1 MKRRLL
7 ALLLALMMALALT
20 ACGGSAAPNG
30 AVKYKEETAEDAMVM
45 ESTTASTAG
54 GMADGNY
61 LADMKAESPME
72 PASPAP
78 EAEEGQSDL
87 MPQKLIRTAWL
98 ELETTEFEEAVQGLT
113 NLTEEFGGYFENS
126 SVANRGN
133 GSRWGNYTI
142 RVPAEKYDAFLN
154 EAGALCHETWRETS
168 QEDVSEA
175 YYDTAGRLKTQ
186 QIKLERLQALLAQAT
201 AMEDIITIESAI
213 SETEWNIDNLSGTL
227 RRYDAKVDYATVNVN
242 LSEVYKLSNVETV
255 PETFGQRL
263 GNAFG
268 RGITNFAD
276 SMEDL
281 AVSFAY
287 NWIWILIWIVVIAV
301 AVTVVRRKVLRRL
314 RLPRLRRSKVEPA
327 EKTGDKQDEI

>member
-1 MKRRLL
+1 MKRKIL
-7 ALLLALMMALALT
+7 AILLALMMVWTLT
-20 ACGGSAAPNG
+20 ACGGSSKAETREEAA
-30 AVKYKEETAEDAMVM
+30 TEDMVVM
-45 ESTTASTAG
+45 ESTSASTAG

-61 LADMKAESPME
+61 LADMKAELPME

-87 MPQKLIRTAWL
+87 LPQKLIRTAWL

-113 NLTEEFGGYFENS
+113 ALTERMGGYFENS

-142 RVPAEKYDAFLN
+142 RVPAERYDAFLN
-154 EAGALCHETWRETS
+154 EAGQLCHETWRETT
-168 QEDVSEA
+168 QEDVSEV

-242 LSEVYKLSNVETV
+242 LNEVYKLSNVETV

-263 GNAFG
+263 GSAFG
-268 RGITNFAD
+268 NGMRNFVD
-276 SMEDL
+276 NVEDL
-281 AVSFAY
+281 VVFVAY
-287 NWIWILIWIVVIAV
+287 NWIGILIWIAVIAV
-301 AVTVVRRKVLRRL
+301 VVVVVRRKTRRI
-314 RLPRLRRSKVEPA
+314 RLPKLGRKTV
-327 EKTGDKQDEI
+327 EKTDDKQDET

>member
-1 MKRRLL
+1 MKRKML
-7 ALLLALMMALALT
+7 AMLLALMMVLTLA
-20 ACGGSAAPNG
+20 ACGGSSKNAS
-30 AVKYKEETAEDAMVM
+30 VKYKEEAATEDMVVM
-45 ESTTASTAG
+45 ESTSASTAG

-61 LADMKAESPME
+61 LADMKAEAPME

-78 EAEEGQSDL
+78 ETEEGQTEL
-87 MPQKLIRTAWL
+87 LPQKLIRTAWL
-98 ELETTEFEEAVQGLT
+98 ELETTEFEEAIWD
-113 NLTEEFGGYFENS
+113 LTELTERYGGYFENS

-154 EAGALCHETWRETS
+154 EAGQLCHETWRETS
-168 QEDVSEA
+168 QEDISEV

-242 LSEVYKLSNVETV
+242 LNEVYKLSNVEEV
-255 PETFGQRL
+255 PDTFGQRL
-263 GNAFG
+263 GRAFG
-268 RGITNFAD
+268 NGMRNFVD
-276 SMEDL
+276 NLEDF
-281 AVSFAY
+281 AVFVAY
-287 NWIWILIWIVVIAV
+287 NWIGLLIWIAVIAV
-301 AVTVVRRKVLRRL
+301 VVVVVRRKVRRVRLPKLRR
-314 RLPRLRRSKVEPA
+314 KAAPA
-327 EKTGDKQDEI
+327 EKTDDKQDEI

>member
-1 MKRRLL
+1 MKRKLL
-7 ALLLALMMALALT
+7 AMLLALMMVLTLA
-20 ACGGSAAPNG
+20 ACGGSSKSAAS
-30 AVKYKEETAEDAMVM
+30 KYKEEIATEDVMEM
-45 ESTTASTAG
+45 ESTSASTAG
-54 GMADGNY
+54 GMADGGY
-61 LADMKAESPME
+61 LADMKAEAPKE

-78 EAEEGQSDL
+78 ETEEGQDSL
-87 MPQKLIRTAWL
+87 LPQKLIRTAWL

-113 NLTEEFGGYFENS
+113 TLTETVGGYFENS

-142 RVPAEKYDAFLN
+142 RVPAEQYEVFLN
-154 EAGALCHETWRETS
+154 RAGELCHETWRETS
-168 QEDVSEA
+168 QEDVSEV

-242 LSEVYKLSNVETV
+242 LNEVYKLSNVETV

-268 RGITNFAD
+268 NGMRNFVD
-276 SMEDL
+276 NVEDL
-281 AVSFAY
+281 VVFVAY
-287 NWIWILIWIVVIAV
+287 NWIGILIWIAVIAV
-301 AVTVVRRKVLRRL
+301 VVVVVRRKTRRI
-314 RLPRLRRSKVEPA
+314 RLPKLGRKTV
-327 EKTGDKQDEI
+327 EKTDDKQDET

>member
-1 MKRRLL
+1 MKRKIL
-7 ALLLALMMALALT
+7 AILLALMMVWTLT
-20 ACGGSAAPNG
+20 ACGGSSKAETREEAA
-30 AVKYKEETAEDAMVM
+30 TEDMVVM
-45 ESTTASTAG
+45 ESTSASTAG
-54 GMADGNY
+54 GMADGGY
-61 LADMKAESPME
+61 LTDMKAELPME

-87 MPQKLIRTAWL
+87 LPQKLIRTAWL

-113 NLTEEFGGYFENS
+113 ALTERMGGYFENS

-142 RVPAEKYDAFLN
+142 RVPAERYDTFLN
-154 EAGALCHETWRETS
+154 EAGQLCHETWRETT

-242 LSEVYKLSNVETV
+242 LSEVYKLSNVEEV
-255 PETFGQRL
+255 PDTFTQRL
-263 GNAFG
+263 GTAFG
-268 RGITNFAD
+268 RGVRNFTN

-287 NWIWILIWIVVIAV
+287 NWVWILIWIVVIAV
-301 AVTVVRRKVLRRL
+301 AVKVVRRKVRLPKLSLRRKN
-314 RLPRLRRSKVEPA
+314 SVEPA
-327 EKTGDKQDEI
+327 QKTDDKQDET

>member
-1 MKRRLL
+1 MKRRIL
-7 ALLLALMMALALT
+7 AILLALMMVWTLT
-20 ACGGSAAPNG
+20 ACGGSAKSA
-30 AVKYKEETAEDAMVM
+30 ATKREETATEDMVVM
-45 ESTTASTAG
+45 ESTTASSAG

-61 LADMKAESPME
+61 LADMKFESPME

-78 EAEEGQSDL
+78 EAEKGQSDL
-87 MPQKLIRTAWL
+87 LPQKLIRTAWL

-113 NLTEEFGGYFENS
+113 ALTERMGGYFENS

-142 RVPAEKYDAFLN
+142 RVPAERYDAFLN
-154 EAGALCHETWRETS
+154 EAGQLCHETWRETT
-168 QEDVSEA
+168 QEDVSEV

-242 LSEVYKLSNVETV
+242 LSEVYKLSNVEEV
-255 PETFGQRL
+255 PDTFAQRL
-263 GNAFG
+263 GAAFG
-268 RGITNFAD
+268 RGIRNFTN
-276 SMEDL
+276 SMENL

-287 NWIWILIWIVVIAV
+287 NWVWILIWIVVIVV
-301 AVTVVRRKVLRRL
+301 AVKVVRRKVRLPKFALRRKN
-314 RLPRLRRSKVEPA
+314 RVEPVQ
-327 EKTGDKQDEI
+327 KSDDKQDET